1 MQHRLRAL
9 VAIFLA
15 AFFVV
20 LTAAEADAQRRR
32 RRRRRPPPQETEQTE
47 QPPAEDGEG
56 QAASDGDGDG
66 DGEGESTDGETEL
79 PPAEFAGGDDEG
91 EAAADAPETEAGDVS
106 GEDLYAGADGPDL
119 GPIREEFTAIM
130 DELVQVRSRV
140 AVLGRQLFRTRMR
153 VVVQNRAGDD
163 QSLARMVVKLDGA
176 PIFQGEGAEVPEDG
190 RQVFDGFAAP
200 GPHVMSIEVE
210 QRARAD
216 DEYRYELRDTYRF
229 QVIRDRLIE
238 VEIVLDDDSDIAEDF
253 ADDEEGEFDVRTRMR
268 VATRA
273 LGDD

>member
-9 VAIFLA
+9 VAVFLA
-15 AFFVV
+15 LFFVV

-32 RRRRRPPPQETEQTE
+32 RRRRRPPPQETQ
-47 QPPAEDGEG
+47 QAEGQRGAEGDASADGGDADGEVG
-56 QAASDGDGDG
+56 SDG
-66 DGEGESTDGETEL
+66 EGETEL
-79 PPAEFAGGDDEG
+79 PPAEFEGGDDADGEAGASTHDEG
-91 EAAADAPETEAGDVS
+91 ETEGAPVYEE
-106 GEDLYAGADGPDL
+106 EEGPDL
-119 GPIREEFTAIM
+119 GPIREEFTTIM

-153 VVVQNRAGDD
+153 VIVQNRAGDD
-163 QSLARMVVKLDGA
+163 HTLAKLVLKLDGA
-176 PIFQGEGAEVPEDG
+176 PIFQGEGNEVPEDG
-190 RQVFDGFAAP
+190 AQVFDGFAAP
-200 GPHVMSIEVE
+200 GPHVMTVEVE
-210 QRARAD
+210 QRARAN

-229 QVIRDRLIE
+229 QVIRNRLIE

>member
-1 MQHRLRAL
+1 MSHRLRAL
-9 VAIFLA
+9 VAISLA
-15 AFFVV
+15 AFFVL
-20 LTAAEADAQRRR
+20 LTATEADAQRRR
-32 RRRRRPPPQETEQTE
+32 RRRRPPQEDTTE
-47 QPPAEDGEG
+47 QPPVQGEG
-56 QAASDGDGDG
+56 AAVGDSPGQTTSPDGG
-66 DGEGESTDGETEL
+66 TTAL
-79 PPAEFAGGDDEG
+79 PPAEFAGGDDEADG
-91 EAAADAPETEAGDVS
+91 AALARAADASEEPS
-106 GEDLYAGADGPDL
+106 EDALADDEGPDL

-163 QSLARMVVKLDGA
+163 QTLSKLVIKLDGA
-176 PIFQGEGAEVPEDG
+176 PIFQGEGAQVPEDG
-190 RQVFDGFAAP
+190 QQVFDGFAAP
-200 GPHVMSIEVE
+200 GPHVMTVEVE

-253 ADDEEGEFDVRTRMR
+253 ADDEEGEFDVRTRLR

>member
-9 VAIFLA
+9 VAVFLA
-15 AFFVV
+15 LFFVV

-32 RRRRRPPPQETEQTE
+32 RRRRRPPPQETQQTEEQT
-47 QPPAEDGEG
+47 PAE
-56 QAASDGDGDG
+56 
-66 DGEGESTDGETEL
+66 GEGESAEGEGEGEGEVAGEGQTEL
-79 PPAEFAGGDDEG
+79 PPAEFEGGDEG
-91 EAAADAPETEAGDVS
+91 EGEGAASAGE
-106 GEDLYAGADGPDL
+106 GEEGEGAAGAVYEEEEGPDL

-163 QSLARMVVKLDGA
+163 QSLAKLVLKLDGA
-176 PIFQGEGAEVPEDG
+176 PIFQGEGNEVPEDG
-190 RQVFDGFAAP
+190 AQVFDGFAAP
-200 GPHVMSIEVE
+200 GPHVMTVEVE

>member
-1 MQHRLRAL
+1 
-9 VAIFLA
+9 V
-15 AFFVV
+15 
-20 LTAAEADAQRRR
+20 
-32 RRRRRPPPQETEQTE
+32 
-47 QPPAEDGEG
+47 
-56 QAASDGDGDG
+56 
-66 DGEGESTDGETEL
+66 
-79 PPAEFAGGDDEG
+79 FAGGDDQGEG
-91 EAAADAPETEAGDVS
+91 AAADPGGDGGDVS
-106 GEDLYAGADGPDL
+106 EAPSEDAFAESEGPDL

-163 QSLARMVVKLDGA
+163 QTLAKLVIKLDGA
-176 PIFQGEGAEVPEDG
+176 PIFQGEGGQVPEDG
-190 RQVFDGFAAP
+190 QQVFDGFAAP
-200 GPHVMSIEVE
+200 GPHVMTVEVE

>member
-9 VAIFLA
+9 VAVFLA
-15 AFFVV
+15 LFFVV
-20 LTAAEADAQRRR
+20 LAASDASAQRRR
-32 RRRRRPPPQETEQTE
+32 RRRRRPPQETQQTE
-47 QPPAEDGEG
+47 QETPDAGQSSAEGAAEG
-56 QAASDGDGDG
+56 QVAGDG
-66 DGEGESTDGETEL
+66 DGEGEAEL
-79 PPAEFAGGDDEG
+79 PPAEFEGGDAADETEG
-91 EAAADAPETEAGDVS
+91 AAASANES
-106 GEDLYAGADGPDL
+106 GEGGAGAVYEEEEEGPDL

-163 QSLARMVVKLDGA
+163 QTLAKLVLKLDGA
-176 PIFQGEGAEVPEDG
+176 PIFQGEGREVPEDG
-190 RQVFDGFAAP
+190 AQVFDGFAAP
-200 GPHVMSIEVE
+200 GPHVMTVEVE

-216 DEYRYELRDTYRF
+216 DDYRYELRDTYRF

>member
-1 MQHRLRAL
+1 MHHRLRAL

-15 AFFVV
+15 AFFVL

-32 RRRRRPPPQETEQTE
+32 RRRRRPPPQETQQAEE
-47 QPPAEDGEG
+47 PPAAEGEG
-56 QAASDGDGDG
+56 EIAGDGDG
-66 DGEGESTDGETEL
+66 AGEGDGDVEL
-79 PPAEFAGGDDEG
+79 PPAEFAGGDDEIGG
-91 EAAADAPETEAGDVS
+91 EGAAADLEGDEPS
-106 GEDLYAGADGPDL
+106 GEPGEDQFADEAGPDL

-163 QSLARMVVKLDGA
+163 NTLARMVLKLDGA
-176 PIFQGEGAEVPEDG
+176 PIFQGEGGEVSEDG
-190 RQVFDGFAAP
+190 SQVFDGFAAP
-200 GPHVMSIEVE
+200 GPHVITVEVE
-210 QRARAD
+210 QRARAN